1 MSYYS
6 LKMRKRNADKL
17 EYKSLDDIFDD
28 DPFGVLENKP
38 VAKPISP
45 DDRLANSFEEIN
57 KFVEASGREPIADKS
72 NLNEYQLSQRLF
84 AIRMDEAKAEQLKEY
99 DVHGLLTF
107 DVPSSIDDI
116 LGDDLLNSDDDDL
129 FELKH
134 VPKVVE
140 QPDYIATRKPC
151 KDFGEFEGCFKQCH
165 LDIHVGKRKL
175 KRFTNEQQIRECE
188 FFIQSGVLVLVVK
201 VGEKEVTNGHANTRL
216 HVVYENGTESD
227 ILLRSLAS
235 ALYSNGKR
243 VTENSDKLLDP
254 LLGISEDDEEGGYIY
269 VLRSLSENS
278 QIASIKNLHK
288 IGFSRG
294 PVNARIKNAEKD
306 PTYLMAPVEVVEEY
320 RVFNINVQRFEHLLH
335 KFFGEVQLDAE
346 VVNVDGF
353 KNSANEWYVAPF
365 TAINTA
371 VDLLMSGEITN
382 YMYNTTT
389 KTIVL
394 NE

>member
-38 VAKPISP
+38 VAKPISQ

-57 KFVEASGREPIADKS
+57 RFVEASGREPIADKS

-151 KDFGEFEGCFKQCH
+151 KDFGEFESLFKECH
-165 LDIHVGKRKL
+165 YDLESGKRIL
-175 KRFTNEQQIRECE
+175 KRFTNVNQIRQGDY
-188 FFIQSGVLVLVVK
+188 FVQSGVVLYIAD
-201 VGEKEVTNGHANTRL
+201 VGEIYKKNYATNGRL
-216 HVVYENGTESD
+216 RVIYENGTESD
-227 ILLRSLAS
+227 ILIRSLA
-235 ALYSNGKR
+235 AGLYSDGKR
-243 VTENSDKLLDP
+243 ITENSDKLLDP
-254 LLGISEDDEEGGYIY
+254 LLGVGEDDEEGGYIY
-269 VLRSLSENS
+269 VLHSLSENS
-278 QIASIKNLHK
+278 QIASIKNLYK

-346 VVNVDGF
+346 VINVDGF

-365 TAINTA
+365 SAINTA
-371 VDLLMSGEITN
+371 VDLLVSGEIVDYTFDLL
-382 YMYNTTT
+382 TQEI
-389 KTIVL
+389 KRIR
-394 NE
+394 